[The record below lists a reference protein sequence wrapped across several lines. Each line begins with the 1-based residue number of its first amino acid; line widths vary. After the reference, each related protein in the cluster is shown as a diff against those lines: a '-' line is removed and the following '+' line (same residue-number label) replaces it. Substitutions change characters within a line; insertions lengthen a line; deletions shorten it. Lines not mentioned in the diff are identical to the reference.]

1 MIGQGRSND
10 GAQWITRRKSPR
22 TYAPP
27 PLSYHTLGAAPM
39 KALRFAASVLI
50 IGAILALYRTLLPV
64 NNTTV
69 ALTLLLAILGMSA
82 GWGLAEATVASLVAV
97 VGFNYWF
104 LPPVGTL
111 TIQDPQNWVALLAFL
126 VTAVT
131 ASQLSARARRRAA
144 EAEARRLEIER
155 LYALVQAMMLSGNAR
170 KTIREF
176 VGRVVQVFGCGAAAF
191 YYQPTDEIFRSGAES
206 QPVSDHDLR
215 VAAELDD
222 VSIDAQRLRATAPV
236 RLGGRPLGS
245 VALIGPLPSE
255 QSVRA
260 IVHLIA
266 ITIEKARA
274 LEDASYAEAAHQ
286 SELLKSALLDSLAHD
301 IKTPLTSI
309 KAAVTS
315 LLGGAAG
322 AENELLTI
330 IDEEA
335 DRLNQLAAEVIEM
348 ARIEAGKLHLEKRA
362 VAVAEIVDGVLS
374 QLAPA
379 LKGRPVAVDVPAAL
393 PAAEADP
400 EFVQQVVKQF
410 VENALKYSPEGSPL
424 CISAALKG
432 GRIVIGVADR
442 GPGIEENE
450 RARIFDKFF
459 RGRRHRFETKGT
471 GMGLAIAKGI
481 VEAHGERIWVESEPG
496 QGAAFYFSLSAGGG
510 GRDN

>member
-1 MIGQGRSND
+1 
-10 GAQWITRRKSPR
+10 
-22 TYAPP
+22 
-27 PLSYHTLGAAPM
+27 M
-39 KALRFAASVLI
+39 KALRFAVSVLI
-50 IGAILALYRTLLPV
+50 IAAILALYRTLLPV

-111 TIQDPQNWVALLAFL
+111 TIQDPQNWVALMAFL

-144 EAEARRLEIER
+144 EAEAGRLEIER

-176 VGRVVQVFGCGAAAF
+176 VGKVVQVFGCGAAAF
-191 YYQPTDEIFRSGAES
+191 YYQPSDEIFRSGAES
-206 QPVSDHDLR
+206 KPISDHDLH
-215 VAAELDD
+215 VAAEIDD
-222 VSIDAQRLRATAPV
+222 VSIDLGRSLATAPV

-245 VALIGPLPSE
+245 LALIGPLPSE

-260 IVHLIA
+260 ITHLMA

-274 LEDASYAEAAHQ
+274 LEDASHAEAARQ
-286 SELLKSALLDSLAHD
+286 SEVLKSALLDSLAHD

-315 LLGGAAG
+315 LLAPGGAAG
-322 AENELLTI
+322 AESELLTI

-362 VAVAEIVDGVLS
+362 VAAEEIIGGALS
-374 QLAPA
+374 ELAPA
-379 LKGRPVAVDVPAAL
+379 LKGRPVAVDVPEGL

-424 CISAALKG
+424 SVSAAFKSG
-432 GRIVIGVADR
+432 KIVIGVVDR

-496 QGAAFYFSLSAGGG
+496 QGAAFYFSLSASGG
-510 GRDN
+510 GRES

>member
-1 MIGQGRSND
+1 
-10 GAQWITRRKSPR
+10 
-22 TYAPP
+22 
-27 PLSYHTLGAAPM
+27 M
-39 KALRFAASVLI
+39 KALRFAVSVLI
-50 IGAILALYRTLLPV
+50 IAAILALYRTLLPV

-111 TIQDPQNWVALLAFL
+111 TIQDPQNWVALMAFL

-144 EAEARRLEIER
+144 EAEAGRLEIER

-176 VGRVVQVFGCGAAAF
+176 VGKVVQVFGCGAAAF
-191 YYQPTDEIFRSGAES
+191 YYQPSDEIFRSGAES
-206 QPVSDHDLR
+206 KPISDHDLH
-215 VAAELDD
+215 VAAEIDD
-222 VSIDAQRLRATAPV
+222 VSIDPRRSLAMAPV

-245 VALIGPLPSE
+245 LALFGRLPSE

-260 IVHLIA
+260 ITHLMA

-274 LEDASYAEAAHQ
+274 LEDASHAEAARQ
-286 SELLKSALLDSLAHD
+286 SEVLKSALLDSLAHD

-315 LLGGAAG
+315 LLASDSNSVTGNETPKLQGFRSQPP
-322 AENELLTI
+322 NWTELLTI

-362 VAVAEIVDGVLS
+362 VAAEEIIGGALS
-374 QLAPA
+374 ELAPA
-379 LKGRPVAVDVPAAL
+379 LKGRPVAVDVPEGL

-424 CISAALKG
+424 SVSAAFKSG
-432 GRIVIGVADR
+432 KIVIGVVDR

-496 QGAAFYFSLSAGGG
+496 QGAAFYFSLSASGG
-510 GRDN
+510 GRES